1 MKKDVAYY
9 RLINNSLNRTA
20 QQAELTAMKNAFK
33 YDFDSN
39 VSCKEVLL
47 NGKSTKVIYY
57 VDTDNVIGGKSYK
70 VMMKPDEHLK
80 VGDILSFDD
89 CTWFVTEIMMDK
101 MLTITGVLAK
111 SVHTLKFC
119 KSGEIKELPCAVTVG
134 TRNYINAS
142 DNDYLKYSSSKFTV
156 YCPDL
161 GYLNRVEDIGK
172 RFIINGLCYNVESL
186 ENLTQRDTD
195 GGLIVIELNDDKPEP
210 DDNFELGIANYYS
223 QTQNTNR
230 KSVSAGNDIINIV
243 PSVATIYLGESLSLT
258 CSTNDSKAGNINV
271 TLLNM
276 DGSKCTYAR
285 LISNG
290 NSQYTISVGTNGRY
304 VGKQFILKAV
314 LEKNNEIKSER
325 IFTIKSLI

>member
-1 MKKDVAYY
+1 MKKDISYY
-9 RLINNSLNRTA
+9 RLINNSLNRTV
-20 QQAELTAMKNAFK
+20 QETEITAMKNAFK

-57 VDTDNVIGGKSYK
+57 VDTNNVIGGKSYK
-70 VMMKPDEHLK
+70 VMTKPNEHLK

-89 CTWFVTEIMMDK
+89 CTWFVTEIMTNK

-111 SVHTLKFC
+111 SVHTLRFY

-142 DNDYLKYSSSKFTV
+142 DNDYLRYSSSKFTV

-161 GYLNRVEDIGK
+161 GYLNRVKDIGR

-186 ENLTQRDTD
+186 ENLTQRDID

-223 QTQNTNR
+223 QTQNTSQ
-230 KSVSAGNDIINIV
+230 KSISGDDSIINIM
-243 PSVATIYLGESLSLT
+243 PSVSTIYLGESLNLT
-258 CSTNDSKAGNINV
+258 CSTNDSKVGNISV
-271 TLLNM
+271 TLFNL
-276 DGSKCTYAR
+276 DGSKCTYAS
-285 LISNG
+285 LFSNG
-290 NSQYTISVGTNGRY
+290 DNQYTISAGTNGRH

-314 LEKNNEIKSER
+314 LEENKEIKSER